1 MLARA
6 ERLVSAADYRR
17 TVRRGRRASSEL
29 MTVYVLMGS
38 SGETSRFGFIVSK
51 AVGNAVTRNRVR
63 RRLKAICHTA
73 LSAEESNARVDAV
86 IRAHPASATAGFQE
100 LESDVLRLLERSKA
114 LLASST
120 PLSGAR

>member
-29 MTVYVLMGS
+29 MTVYTLVGS
-38 SGETSRFGFIVSK
+38 SGDTSRFGFIVSK

-63 RRLKAICHTA
+63 RRLKAICHAA
-73 LSAEESNARVDAV
+73 LSGEESSAHVDAV
-86 IRAHPASATAGFQE
+86 IRAHPASATAEFQE
-100 LESDVLRLLERSKA
+100 LESDVLRLLERGRAILSPSA
-114 LLASST
+114 